1 MITAGDKIRIK
12 PVWQDAGDD
21 KIEFIAVD
29 DESKGRV
36 TIEPQLGLAINPT
49 QVVDV
54 AWIERVG
61 R

>member
-1 MITAGDKIRIK
+1 MIT
-12 PVWQDAGDD
+12 AGDD